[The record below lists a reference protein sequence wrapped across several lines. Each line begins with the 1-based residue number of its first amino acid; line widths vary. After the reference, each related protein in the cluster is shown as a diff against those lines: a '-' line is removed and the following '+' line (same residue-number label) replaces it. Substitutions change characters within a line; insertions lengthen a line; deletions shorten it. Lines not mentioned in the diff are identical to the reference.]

1 MDMSI
6 ADELSPEEALALI
19 EGLEMDA
26 APSVAPTVAPPPPPA
41 SPATRPALE
50 VALEQDLGALVMD
63 VLKLDAADFSPT
75 RSLMDYGMDSISS
88 TEIGNRFTARFGI
101 VIPPTVFFE
110 FQDLRGLTRYLL
122 KNHSTDVK
130 RVLGELEGS
139 VAVAPAAP
147 RAPESVRTTPVPAR
161 RPSPVVVAQAVQT
174 VAVTADAPLSI
185 EALWAEQ
192 GAATAPA
199 PVVPPAAVAAPLPA
213 AVARRQDIAAPEV
226 GVRQPSREHLDAQ
239 QAFVDQARSVSV
251 QGPT

>member
-26 APSVAPTVAPPPPPA
+26 APVSPAVRPVVAPVARDPAAPA
-41 SPATRPALE
+41 SRPALE
-50 VALEQDLGALVMD
+50 VALEQDLGALVMA
-63 VLKLDAADFSPT
+63 VLKLEAADFSPT

-122 KNHSTDVK
+122 KNHGADVK

-139 VAVAPAAP
+139 VAVAPEVAAP
-147 RAPESVRTTPVPAR
+147 RAPE
-161 RPSPVVVAQAVQT
+161 
-174 VAVTADAPLSI
+174 
-185 EALWAEQ
+185 
-192 GAATAPA
+192 
-199 PVVPPAAVAAPLPA
+199 PVVPASARVAPRSRRPVRRPAY
-213 AVARRQDIAAPEV
+213 RRRP
-226 GVRQPSREHLDAQ
+226 RPCKR
-239 QAFVDQARSVSV
+239 
-251 QGPT
+251 